1 MSNSNS
7 YLNVS
12 QYDLEANLNI
22 YGSPIY
28 QEQPEDN
35 VEEEQPGLSNV
46 VFDEQTKSSK
56 LNICMRY
63 SKNLYLYPRELSHLF
78 LILQFC
84 SCKNTCSKGSGR
96 KKRGCP
102 CCDEG
107 LRCANMCNC
116 GTKKGELQK

>member
-7 YLNVS
+7 DLNVS

-63 SKNLYLYPRELSHLF
+63 SKNLYLYPCKISHLL

-102 CCDEG
+102 CRDEG
-107 LRCANMCNC
+107 LRC